1 MEELENKTVAESIE
15 NKHCDMPSLNETEGR
30 TVVEDM
36 RQNVW
41 STSHSFAN
49 RIAASD
55 AEYWTAEFL
64 ADRLECAADDVSV
77 EQFGVRT
84 LAYDGWKIIS
94 ATFMILAYS
103 TYYFSCFVSVLL
115 TMCAIIPFV
124 GHILFCGR
132 MFDGLYPEKSSQNVF
147 AIKRASGEKNKR
159 IYLVAHIDNPSE
171 RIIEKIF
178 GERAEKIFEYIF
190 VAFMPIMFVLGIARW
205 AVVGELGTEL
215 AYGTMLYLGVA
226 ATVFLPFVL
235 AQFFSINGRRASSR
249 KDNLMT
255 CEIAIKAFEELKEAG
270 REHCEIGV
278 LLMGSG
284 EIGAQG
290 AKAWIKAHIDEIDKE
305 NSLFLCLDAVEAN
318 AFAKAGFKVKDL
330 LASSGQKFSDA
341 LDDEELR
348 KSLEFVVKAVDNCS
362 NEIL

>member
-15 NKHCDMPSLNETEGR
+15 NGHCDTPSLNEAEDR

-36 RQNVW
+36 RRNVW

-49 RIAASD
+49 RIATSD
-55 AEYWTAEFL
+55 AEHWTAEFL
-64 ADRLECAADDVSV
+64 ADRLECVADDVSV
-77 EQFGVRT
+77 EQFGVRP

-94 ATFMILAYS
+94 ATFMILAYA
-103 TYYFSCFVSVLL
+103 TYYFSCFASVLL
-115 TMCAIIPFV
+115 TVCAIIPFV
-124 GHILFCGR
+124 GHILFGGH

-147 AIKRASGEKNKR
+147 AIKRASGEKNKS

-215 AYGTMLYLGVA
+215 ANGAMLYLGVA
-226 ATVFLPFVL
+226 ATVFLPFAL
-235 AQFFSINGRRASSR
+235 AQFFSINGVRANSR

-255 CEIAIKAFEELKEAG
+255 CEIAIKAFEELKEVG
-270 REHCEIGV
+270 REHCEIGI

-290 AKAWIKAHIDEIDKE
+290 AKAWITAHIDEIDKE
-305 NSLFLCLDAVEAN
+305 NSLFLCLDEVEAN

-330 LASSGQKFSDA
+330 FASSGQKFNDA
-341 LDDEELR
+341 LDDKELE
-348 KSLEFVVKAVDNCS
+348 KALEFVVKAVDNCS
-362 NEIL
+362 NESL